1 LVPIAISG
9 LVGYAVMSAL
19 SSHIRVNLA
28 ILTIINAS
36 LLVMIGKAVSRFF
49 LAPSCSNLRLLPVPD
64 GPARFLHRWMFRLAV
79 IASFGWFGIS
89 ALRILGLPKVAA
101 AAALKVDGIV
111 ILIILVTL
119 IIRKRRPVARW
130 IRGAESKDPA
140 RMTAFMSVRRSLA
153 GIWHVLA
160 VVYLAVIFGVWI
172 FDVEGGIEFALR
184 ASVLSLAVLGGARL
198 LVVALEELIQRG
210 TKFSHTEG
218 SFPRLRRRV
227 DAYLPIAHSSLSV
240 IVWLAAVLTVVEIW
254 GLGTFDWFDTPAGE
268 VVLAR
273 LASIAFVVGSAVVAW
288 EMVSAIIE
296 VYLVGAI
303 HNGTPVERSQRVRTL
318 LPLLRNAF
326 TIFLIVVVVL
336 TVLSELGINIAPLL
350 AGAGVVGIAIGFGAQ
365 TLVKDIITGM
375 FILFE
380 NTIAVG
386 DVVDVGGGHSG
397 LVEHFSLRTLKVRD
411 GTGGLHTVPFSSVTT
426 VNNMSK
432 DFSSYVFNIKV
443 DYGQDTDRIVQ
454 LMKDLG
460 KEMQDD
466 PAYAKLIL
474 APLEVFGVDSFGA
487 ETLVIQASF
496 KTKPLQQWSVAREFN
511 RRLKKKFDELGIS
524 MRAPER
530 FVMMPNGLPA
540 PTADVEAPPKAAKKS

>member
-1 LVPIAISG
+1 
-9 LVGYAVMSAL
+9 
-19 SSHIRVNLA
+19 
-28 ILTIINAS
+28 
-36 LLVMIGKAVSRFF
+36 
-49 LAPSCSNLRLLPVPD
+49 
-64 GPARFLHRWMFRLAV
+64 
-79 IASFGWFGIS
+79 
-89 ALRILGLPKVAA
+89 
-101 AAALKVDGIV
+101 
-111 ILIILVTL
+111 
-119 IIRKRRPVARW
+119 
-130 IRGAESKDPA
+130 
-140 RMTAFMSVRRSLA
+140 
-153 GIWHVLA
+153 
-160 VVYLAVIFGVWI
+160 
-172 FDVEGGIEFALR
+172 
-184 ASVLSLAVLGGARL
+184 
-198 LVVALEELIQRG
+198 
-210 TKFSHTEG
+210 
-218 SFPRLRRRV
+218 
-227 DAYLPIAHSSLSV
+227 
-240 IVWLAAVLTVVEIW
+240 
-254 GLGTFDWFDTPAGE
+254 
-268 VVLAR
+268 
-273 LASIAFVVGSAVVAW
+273 
-288 EMVSAIIE
+288 
-296 VYLVGAI
+296 
-303 HNGTPVERSQRVRTL
+303 
-318 LPLLRNAF
+318 
-326 TIFLIVVVVL
+326 VVL

>member
-1 LVPIAISG
+1 VIWAFDLQGGFDFVLRGTLIS
-9 LVGYAVMSAL
+9 
-19 SSHIRVNLA
+19 I
-28 ILTIINAS
+28 
-36 LLVMIGKAVSRFF
+36 
-49 LAPSCSNLRLLPVPD
+49 
-64 GPARFLHRWMFRLAV
+64 AV
-79 IASFGWFGIS
+79 IA
-89 ALRILGLPKVAA
+89 
-101 AAALKVDGIV
+101 
-111 ILIILVTL
+111 
-119 IIRKRRPVARW
+119 
-130 IRGAESKDPA
+130 
-140 RMTAFMSVRRSLA
+140 
-153 GIWHVLA
+153 
-160 VVYLAVIFGVWI
+160 
-172 FDVEGGIEFALR
+172 
-184 ASVLSLAVLGGARL
+184 GARL
-198 LVVALEELIQRG
+198 FGLAVERAVARG
-210 TKFSHTEG
+210 ASLSNDAKLRH
-218 SFPRLRRRV
+218 PRLYQRA
-227 DAYLPIAHSSLSV
+227 DTYLPIARGVSSIV
-240 IVWLAAVLTVVEIW
+240 IWFVALVALIDVWGFDSFAWFESAD
-254 GLGTFDWFDTPAGE
+254 GRAMLGKIF
-268 VVLAR
+268 
-273 LASIAFVVGSAVVAW
+273 SIAFVLISAVVAW
-288 EMVSAIIE
+288 EFVSAIIE
-296 VYLVGAI
+296 TYLVGAVRD
-303 HNGTPVERSQRVRTL
+303 GTPVERSQRVRTL